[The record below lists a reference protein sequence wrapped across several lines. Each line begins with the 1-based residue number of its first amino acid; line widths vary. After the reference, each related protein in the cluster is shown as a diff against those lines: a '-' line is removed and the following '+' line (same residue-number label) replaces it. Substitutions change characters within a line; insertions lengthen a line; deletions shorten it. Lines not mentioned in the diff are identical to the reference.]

1 MKFTGRRHPTR
12 WTNFIKHCSTLGR
25 HMLWRLGPFWTC
37 WIRLKLGEFKWTQN
51 NPTMSRANDPLRSHN
66 KKTIN
71 NYTPEANNVE
81 SFAVASLTLL
91 KTRGKSWT
99 HLAKSRKLGSLY
111 VYRKLTTHPP
121 LSQHFAL
128 SEKYSKCLL
137 RGGVGRQFPRNVK
150 WSERKLNRVKDSLR
164 KHPAWVYVTL
174 RYGSKKFVTKHSQC
188 IWIVFDKPR
197 PLRPSAGRHQ
207 RL

>member
-1 MKFTGRRHPTR
+1 MRTILWGRI
-12 WTNFIKHCSTLGR
+12 IK
-25 HMLWRLGPFWTC
+25 
-37 WIRLKLGEFKWTQN
+37 E
-51 NPTMSRANDPLRSHN
+51 
-66 KKTIN
+66 IN

-111 VYRKLTTHPP
+111 VYRKLTTYPP

-150 WSERKLNRVKDSLR
+150 WSERKLNRVKDSFR

-174 RYGSKKFVTKHSQC
+174 RYGSKKFVKKHSHC

-207 RL
+207 RLWFVTCKEKEKESENCELRENGNGKNKKTTTTKAGKKKNHLTR